1 MAVPFSLPGRRTSHQ
16 SLRCIRSIRGAAIS
30 TLCGGCPSPC
40 NESENDVMSE
50 SLPPVINQPS
60 PASAQT
66 IPGQIPAVQTLG
78 LTRTYG
84 TMMALNALDLT
95 VQQGDLFGFIGS
107 NGAGKTT
114 TLRILA
120 TFLAPTAGQALV
132 LGHDVGR
139 DADAVRHVIGY
150 MPDFFGVYK
159 DMEVTEYLDFFG
171 ACYKIPTAQREKTV
185 NDVLELVGLSEKKG
199 ALIGALSRG
208 MQQRLGLARVLIH
221 DPQLLLLDEPA
232 SGLDPRA
239 RIEMMAILQEL
250 QRLGKTIIISSH
262 ILSELQTL
270 CNRVAIIEKG
280 KLIYSGPVQGV
291 RDQMAQG
298 RVVWVR
304 VSSDQPHAIQLLKTR
319 PEVSE
324 VSTVD
329 GEIKITLS
337 NHDIDHSII
346 ADVLVRGGARLI
358 ELREDEIGLEEVF
371 MRVTRG
377 ETQ

>member
-1 MAVPFSLPGRRTSHQ
+1 MP
-16 SLRCIRSIRGAAIS
+16 AAA
-30 TLCGGCPSPC
+30 
-40 NESENDVMSE
+40 
-50 SLPPVINQPS
+50 PPV
-60 PASAQT
+60 
-66 IPGQIPAVQTLG
+66 PAVQTNG

-84 TMMALNALDLT
+84 TMVALNALDLT
-95 VQQGDLFGFIGS
+95 VNRGDLFGFIGS

-120 TFLAPTAGQALV
+120 TFLAPSSGQAFV
-132 LGHDVGR
+132 LGHDVVR

-171 ACYKIPTAQREKTV
+171 ACYKIPAAQREKTV
-185 NDVLELVGLSEKKG
+185 ADVLELVGLTEKKG

-239 RIEMMAILQEL
+239 RIEMMAVLQEL
-250 QRLGKTIIISSH
+250 QRMGKTIIISSH

-270 CNRVAIIEKG
+270 CNRVAIIERG
-280 KLIYSGPVQGV
+280 KLIYTGPVQGV
-291 RDQMAQG
+291 SQQMSDT
-298 RVVWVR
+298 RVMWAKVPFE
-304 VSSDQPHAIQLLKTR
+304 QHARALELLKQR
-319 PEVSE
+319 PEVRE
-324 VSTVD
+324 VEELQERLKV
-329 GEIKITLS
+329 TLQD
-337 NHDIDHSII
+337 HDTDPSVI
-346 ADVLVRGGARLI
+346 AETLVTNGVKLRG
-358 ELREDEIGLEEVF
+358 LREDEIGLEEVF
-371 MRVTRG
+371 MRVTKG

>member
-1 MAVPFSLPGRRTSHQ
+1 M
-16 SLRCIRSIRGAAIS
+16 S
-30 TLCGGCPSPC
+30 TPPPSPL
-40 NESENDVMSE
+40 NSNV
-50 SLPPVINQPS
+50 
-60 PASAQT
+60 
-66 IPGQIPAVQTLG
+66 PAVQTFA
-78 LTRTYG
+78 LTRVYG
-84 TMMALNALDLT
+84 SMIALNALNLT
-95 VQQGDLFGFIGS
+95 VHRGDLFGFIGS

-120 TFLAPTAGQALV
+120 TFLAPSSGTAQL
-132 LGHDVGR
+132 LGHDVVR

-171 ACYKIPTAQREKTV
+171 ACYKIPSSQREKTV

-221 DPQLLLLDEPA
+221 DPAVLLLDEPA

-262 ILSELQTL
+262 ILSELETL
-270 CNRVAIIEKG
+270 CNRVAIIERG

-291 RDQMAQG
+291 RDQMAG
-298 RVVWVR
+298 GPIYWVTVR
-304 VSSDQPHAIQLLKTR
+304 GDSAQALELLKAR

-324 VSTVD
+324 AVQMD
-329 GEIKITLS
+329 GQVKVTLK
-337 NHDIDHSII
+337 DHGTDPGFL
-346 ADVLVRGGARLI
+346 A
-358 ELREDEIGLEEVF
+358 
-371 MRVTRG
+371 
-377 ETQ
+377 

>member
-1 MAVPFSLPGRRTSHQ
+1 MNA
-16 SLRCIRSIRGAAIS
+16 
-30 TLCGGCPSPC
+30 
-40 NESENDVMSE
+40 
-50 SLPPVINQPS
+50 PPIAP
-60 PASAQT
+60 PL
-66 IPGQIPAVQTLG
+66 PAVQTVG
-78 LTRTYG
+78 LTRAYG
-84 TMMALNALDLT
+84 SMLALSALDLT
-95 VQQGDLFGFIGS
+95 VNKGDLFGFIGS

-120 TFLAPTAGQALV
+120 TFLAPSSGQAKV
-132 LGHDVGR
+132 LGHDVVR

-171 ACYKIPTAQREKTV
+171 ACYKIPTVQREKTV

-221 DPQLLLLDEPA
+221 DPQVLLLDEPA

-291 RDQMAQG
+291 RDQMSSG
-298 RVVWVR
+298 LVVWVT
-304 VSSDQPHAIQLLKTR
+304 VAAETDKAIELLKART
-319 PEVSE
+319 EVAE
-324 VSTVD
+324 VVQTD
-329 GEIKITLS
+329 GRIKVTMV
-337 NHDIDHSII
+337 NHDIDHSFL
-346 ADVLVRGGARLI
+346 AD
-358 ELREDEIGLEEVF
+358 
-371 MRVTRG
+371 T
-377 ETQ
+377 

>member
-1 MAVPFSLPGRRTSHQ
+1 
-16 SLRCIRSIRGAAIS
+16 
-30 TLCGGCPSPC
+30 
-40 NESENDVMSE
+40 MSA
-50 SLPPVINQPS
+50 PP
-60 PASAQT
+60 
-66 IPGQIPAVQTLG
+66 IPAVQTLG

-84 TMMALNALDLT
+84 QMTALSALDLT
-95 VQQGDLFGFIGS
+95 VNTGDLFGFIGS

-132 LGHDVGR
+132 LGHDVVR

-221 DPQLLLLDEPA
+221 DPKVLLLDEPA

-250 QRLGKTIIISSH
+250 QRMGKTIIISSH

-270 CNRVAIIEKG
+270 CNRVAIIERG
-280 KLIYSGPVQGV
+280 KLIYAGPVQGV
-291 RDQMAQG
+291 RDHASSG
-298 RVVWVR
+298 RVIWVK
-304 VSSDQPHAIQLLKTR
+304 VSSDQARAIELLKSR
-319 PEVSE
+319 PEVGAAE
-324 VSTVD
+324 AED
-329 GEIKITLS
+329 GHIKITLV
-337 NHDIDHSII
+337 NHDIDHSVI
-346 ADVLVRGGARLI
+346 AETLVHGGARLI
-358 ELREDEIGLEEVF
+358 ELREDELGLEEVF
-371 MRVTRG
+371 LRVTRG
-377 ETQ
+377 DTQ

>member
-1 MAVPFSLPGRRTSHQ
+1 MNA
-16 SLRCIRSIRGAAIS
+16 
-30 TLCGGCPSPC
+30 
-40 NESENDVMSE
+40 
-50 SLPPVINQPS
+50 PP
-60 PASAQT
+60 
-66 IPGQIPAVQTLG
+66 IPAVQTFG
-78 LTRTYG
+78 LTRLYG
-84 TMMALNALDLT
+84 SITALDRLDLT
-95 VQQGDLFGFIGS
+95 VNPGDLFGFIGS

-120 TFLAPTAGQALV
+120 TFLAPSAGTAQIL
-132 LGHDVGR
+132 GR
-139 DADAVRHVIGY
+139 DLLREADAVRHVIGY

-185 NDVLELVGLSEKKG
+185 NDVLELVGLTEKKG
-199 ALIGALSRG
+199 SLIGALSRG

-239 RIEMMAILQEL
+239 RIEMMAVLQEL

-280 KLIYSGPVQGV
+280 RLIYSGAVQGV
-291 RDQMAQG
+291 RDQVSQG

-304 VSSDQPHAIQLLKTR
+304 VSTEQSQAIDLLKAR
-319 PEVSE
+319 KEVAE
-324 VSTVD
+324 VAPAD
-329 GEIKITLS
+329 GEIKVTLAGP
-337 NHDIDHSII
+337 DIEHSIV
-346 ADVLVRGGARLI
+346 ADILVHGGAKLI
-358 ELREDEIGLEEVF
+358 ELREDEVGLEEVF

>member
-1 MAVPFSLPGRRTSHQ
+1 MDA
-16 SLRCIRSIRGAAIS
+16 
-30 TLCGGCPSPC
+30 
-40 NESENDVMSE
+40 
-50 SLPPVINQPS
+50 PP
-60 PASAQT
+60 
-66 IPGQIPAVQTLG
+66 IPAVETVN
-78 LTRTYG
+78 LTRVFGAIT
-84 TMMALNALDLT
+84 ALDSLNLA
-95 VQQGDLFGFIGS
+95 VQPGDLFGFIGS

-120 TFLAPTAGQALV
+120 TFLAPSSGTARI
-132 LGHDVGR
+132 LGNDVIR
-139 DADAVRHVIGY
+139 QADAVRHVIGY

-185 NDVLELVGLSEKKG
+185 ADVLELVGLTEKRG
-199 ALIGALSRG
+199 AIIGALSRG

-221 DPQLLLLDEPA
+221 DPKLLLLDEPA

-291 RDQMAQG
+291 REQMASGLTYWILPQG
-298 RVVWVR
+298 
-304 VSSDQPHAIQLLKTR
+304 DPAPAIAALKAL
-319 PEVSE
+319 PAVADA
-324 VSTVD
+324 VAVD
-329 GEIKITLS
+329 GQVKVTFANPESVDPSILAVTL
-337 NHDIDHSII
+337 
-346 ADVLVRGGARLI
+346 VQGGVKFTGLW
-358 ELREDEIGLEEVF
+358 EDELGLEEVF
-371 MRVTRG
+371 LRVTRG

>member
-1 MAVPFSLPGRRTSHQ
+1 MEATATAP
-16 SLRCIRSIRGAAIS
+16 SISAIER
-30 TLCGGCPSPC
+30 PP
-40 NESENDVMSE
+40 NA
-50 SLPPVINQPS
+50 PPV
-60 PASAQT
+60 
-66 IPGQIPAVQTLG
+66 PAVQTTG
-78 LTRTYG
+78 LSRTYG
-84 TMMALNALDLT
+84 TMVALNSLDLT
-95 VQQGDLFGFIGS
+95 VQRGDLFGFIGS

-120 TFLAPTAGQALV
+120 TFLTPSSGQAYV
-132 LGHDVGR
+132 LGHDVVR

-185 NDVLELVGLSEKKG
+185 ADVLELVGLSEKKG

-250 QRLGKTIIISSH
+250 QRMGKTIIISSH

-291 RDQMAQG
+291 TQQLSET
-298 RVVWVR
+298 RVMWAKVPLE
-304 VSSDQPHAIQLLKTR
+304 QHARAIELLKTR
-319 PEVSE
+319 PEVRE
-324 VSTVD
+324 VEEVQ
-329 GEIKITLS
+329 ERIKVVLQSHDTDPGVISDTLVT
-337 NHDIDHSII
+337 NG
-346 ADVLVRGGARLI
+346 VKLRG
-358 ELREDEIGLEEVF
+358 LREDEIGLEEVF
-371 MRVTRG
+371 MRVTKG

>member
-1 MAVPFSLPGRRTSHQ
+1 MNAVET
-16 SLRCIRSIRGAAIS
+16 A
-30 TLCGGCPSPC
+30 
-40 NESENDVMSE
+40 
-50 SLPPVINQPS
+50 PPL
-60 PASAQT
+60 
-66 IPGQIPAVQTLG
+66 PAVHTIG

-84 TMMALNALDLT
+84 TMTALNSLDLT
-95 VQQGDLFGFIGS
+95 VNRGDLFGFIGS

-120 TFLAPTAGQALV
+120 TFLAPSAGQAKV
-132 LGHDVGR
+132 LGHDVV
-139 DADAVRHVIGY
+139 ANANAVRHVIGY

-221 DPQLLLLDEPA
+221 DPQLLMLDEPA

-291 RDQMAQG
+291 RDQMASG
-298 RVVWVR
+298 LIVWLKVAADADR
-304 VSSDQPHAIQLLKTR
+304 AIELLKTR
-319 PEVSE
+319 PEVAE
-324 VSTVD
+324 VAPVD
-329 GEIKITLS
+329 GRIKVTMIS
-337 NHDIDHSII
+337 HDVDHSFV
-346 ADVLVRGGARLI
+346 ADTIVRGGLK
-358 ELREDEIGLEEVF
+358 LVGLQEDELGLEEVF
-371 MRVTRG
+371 LRVTRG

>member
-1 MAVPFSLPGRRTSHQ
+1 MNA
-16 SLRCIRSIRGAAIS
+16 
-30 TLCGGCPSPC
+30 
-40 NESENDVMSE
+40 
-50 SLPPVINQPS
+50 PPVIPV
-60 PASAQT
+60 P
-66 IPGQIPAVQTLG
+66 PVPAVQTFG
-78 LTRTYG
+78 LTRMYG
-84 TMMALNALDLT
+84 AIAALSGLDLT
-95 VQQGDLFGFIGS
+95 VHRGDLFGFIGS

-120 TFLAPTAGQALV
+120 TFLAPSAGTANI
-132 LGHDVGR
+132 LGHDVVR
-139 DADAVRHVIGY
+139 DADAVRHLIGY

-291 RDQMAQG
+291 RDQMGQG
-298 RVVWVR
+298 KVMWVR
-304 VSSDQPHAIQLLKTR
+304 VSSDPAQATELLKGR
-319 PEVSE
+319 PEIAE
-324 VSTVD
+324 VAPVD
-329 GEIKITLS
+329 GELKVTLA
-337 NHDIDHSII
+337 DAEADHSIV
-346 ADVLVRGGARLI
+346 AEVLVRGGARLV

-371 MRVTRG
+371 LRVTRG

>member
-1 MAVPFSLPGRRTSHQ
+1 
-16 SLRCIRSIRGAAIS
+16 
-30 TLCGGCPSPC
+30 
-40 NESENDVMSE
+40 MSE
-50 SLPPVINQPS
+50 AAPPV
-60 PASAQT
+60 
-66 IPGQIPAVQTLG
+66 PAVQTHG
-78 LTRTYG
+78 LTRMYG
-84 TMMALNALDLT
+84 SIAALYGLDLT
-95 VQQGDLFGFIGS
+95 VNKGDLFGFIGS

-120 TFLAPTAGQALV
+120 TFLAPSAGQATI
-132 LGHDVGR
+132 LGHDVVR

-159 DMEVTEYLDFFG
+159 DMEVTEYMDFFG
-171 ACYKIPTAQREKTV
+171 ACYKIPTAQREKAV
-185 NDVLELVGLSEKKG
+185 DDVLELVGLTEKKG

-232 SGLDPRA
+232 SGLDPRS

-291 RDQMAQG
+291 RDQMSQG

-304 VSSDQPHAIQLLKTR
+304 VSSDQAQALELLKTR
-319 PEVSE
+319 TEILE

-337 NHDIDHSII
+337 GHDVDHSIV

>member
-1 MAVPFSLPGRRTSHQ
+1 MAIDV
-16 SLRCIRSIRGAAIS
+16 
-30 TLCGGCPSPC
+30 SPT
-40 NESENDVMSE
+40 
-50 SLPPVINQPS
+50 
-60 PASAQT
+60 A
-66 IPGQIPAVQTLG
+66 PAVQTTD
-78 LTRTYG
+78 LTRMYG
-84 TMMALNALDLT
+84 SMVALSNLNLT
-95 VQQGDLFGFIGS
+95 VNRGDLFGFIGS

-120 TFLAPTAGQALV
+120 TFLAPSSGKAEV
-132 LGHDVGR
+132 LGHDVVK
-139 DADAVRHVIGY
+139 DADAVRHTIGY

-171 ACYKIPTAQREKTV
+171 ACYKIPSAQREKTV
-185 NDVLELVGLSEKKG
+185 NDVLELVGLTEKRG

-291 RDQMAQG
+291 RDQM
-298 RVVWVR
+298 
-304 VSSDQPHAIQLLKTR
+304 
-319 PEVSE
+319 
-324 VSTVD
+324 
-329 GEIKITLS
+329 S
-337 NHDIDHSII
+337 NGQVYW
-346 ADVLVRGGARLI
+346 VLVSGDSAKALEILKGRKEIQEVVPSDGQLKVTFGNDVDPGFLAEALVQGGVRIKGLW
-358 ELREDEIGLEEVF
+358 EDELGLEEVF
-371 MRVTRG
+371 LRVTRG

>member
-1 MAVPFSLPGRRTSHQ
+1 MANEIPPG
-16 SLRCIRSIRGAAIS
+16 
-30 TLCGGCPSPC
+30 
-40 NESENDVMSE
+40 V
-50 SLPPVINQPS
+50 
-60 PASAQT
+60 
-66 IPGQIPAVQTLG
+66 PAVQTTD
-78 LTRTYG
+78 LTRMYG
-84 TMMALNALDLT
+84 SMVALSSLNLT
-95 VQQGDLFGFIGS
+95 VNRGDLFGFIGS

-120 TFLAPTAGQALV
+120 TFLAPSSGKAEV
-132 LGHDVGR
+132 LGHDVVK
-139 DADAVRHVIGY
+139 DADAVRHAIGY

-171 ACYKIPTAQREKTV
+171 ACYKIPSAQREKTV
-185 NDVLELVGLSEKKG
+185 NDVLELVGLSEKRG

-280 KLIYSGPVQGV
+280 KLIYAGPVQGV
-291 RDQMAQG
+291 RDQMSNGQ
-298 RVVWVR
+298 VYWVT
-304 VSSDQPHAIQLLKTR
+304 VSGDSAKALEILKGR
-319 PEVSE
+319 PEVQE
-324 VSTVD
+324 VAPTDGQLKVTFANDVD
-329 GEIKITLS
+329 PGFLAEALVQGGVRIKGLW
-337 NHDIDHSII
+337 
-346 ADVLVRGGARLI
+346 
-358 ELREDEIGLEEVF
+358 EDELGLEEVF
-371 MRVTRG
+371 LRVTRG

>member
-1 MAVPFSLPGRRTSHQ
+1 MEPA
-16 SLRCIRSIRGAAIS
+16 
-30 TLCGGCPSPC
+30 
-40 NESENDVMSE
+40 
-50 SLPPVINQPS
+50 PPL
-60 PASAQT
+60 
-66 IPGQIPAVQTLG
+66 PAVQTLG

-84 TMMALNALDLT
+84 QMVALNTLDLT
-95 VQQGDLFGFIGS
+95 INQGDLFGFIGS

-120 TFLAPTAGQALV
+120 TFLAPSAGQALV
-132 LGHDVGR
+132 LGHDVVG

-185 NDVLELVGLSEKKG
+185 NDVLELVGLTEKKG
-199 ALIGALSRG
+199 SLIGALSRG

-280 KLIYSGPVQGV
+280 RLIYSGPVQGV
-291 RDQMAQG
+291 RDQMSQG
-298 RVVWVR
+298 RVIWVR
-304 VSSDQPHAIQLLKTR
+304 VSSDSNQAIELLKVR
-319 PEVSE
+319 PEISE
-324 VSTVD
+324 VAAVD
-329 GEIKITLS
+329 GEIKITLAS
-337 NHDIDHSII
+337 FDIDHSIV
-346 ADVLVRGGARLI
+346 AETLV
-358 ELREDEIGLEEVF
+358 
-371 MRVTRG
+371 
-377 ETQ
+377 

>member
-1 MAVPFSLPGRRTSHQ
+1 MYGAMA
-16 SLRCIRSIRGAAIS
+16 
-30 TLCGGCPSPC
+30 
-40 NESENDVMSE
+40 
-50 SLPPVINQPS
+50 
-60 PASAQT
+60 
-66 IPGQIPAVQTLG
+66 
-78 LTRTYG
+78 
-84 TMMALNALDLT
+84 ALSGLDLT
-95 VQQGDLFGFIGS
+95 VNKGDLFGFIGS

-120 TFLAPTAGQALV
+120 TFLAPSAGTAQI
-132 LGHDVGR
+132 LGHDVVKE
-139 DADAVRHVIGY
+139 ADAVRHVIGY

-291 RDQMAQG
+291 RDQMSPG
-298 RVVWVR
+298 RVLWVR
-304 VSSDQPHAIQLLKTR
+304 VSSDMAQAVELLKTR
-319 PEVSE
+319 PEIAE
-324 VSTVD
+324 VGTVD
-329 GEIKITLS
+329 GEIKVTLA
-337 NHDIDHSII
+337 NPEADHSVV
-346 ADVLVRGGARLI
+346 ADVLVRGGAKLI

>member
-1 MAVPFSLPGRRTSHQ
+1 MSTS
-16 SLRCIRSIRGAAIS
+16 
-30 TLCGGCPSPC
+30 
-40 NESENDVMSE
+40 
-50 SLPPVINQPS
+50 PPPLSNPV
-60 PASAQT
+60 
-66 IPGQIPAVQTLG
+66 PAVQTFA
-78 LTRTYG
+78 LTRIYG
-84 TMMALNALDLT
+84 SMIALNALNLT
-95 VQQGDLFGFIGS
+95 VNRGELFGFIGS

-120 TFLAPTAGQALV
+120 TFLAPSAGSAQI
-132 LGHDVGR
+132 LGHDVVR

-171 ACYKIPTAQREKTV
+171 ACYKIPTVQREKTV

-221 DPQLLLLDEPA
+221 DPQVLLLDEPA

-250 QRLGKTIIISSH
+250 QKMGKTIIISSH

-291 RDQMAQG
+291 RDQMSTG
-298 RVVWVR
+298 RVVWVK
-304 VSSDQPHAIQLLKTR
+304 VSTDQAGAIELLKTR
-319 PEVSE
+319 PEVTE
-324 VSTVD
+324 AVALD
-329 GEIKITLS
+329 GEMKITLL
-337 NHDIDHSII
+337 DHE
-346 ADVLVRGGARLI
+346 ADPRIVA
-358 ELREDEIGLEEVF
+358 EV
-371 MRVTRG
+371 
-377 ETQ
+377 

>member
-1 MAVPFSLPGRRTSHQ
+1 MA
-16 SLRCIRSIRGAAIS
+16 I
-30 TLCGGCPSPC
+30 
-40 NESENDVMSE
+40 ENLSNV
-50 SLPPVINQPS
+50 
-60 PASAQT
+60 
-66 IPGQIPAVQTLG
+66 PAVQTTE
-78 LTRTYG
+78 LTRMYG
-84 TMMALNALDLT
+84 SMVALNALNLT
-95 VQQGDLFGFIGS
+95 VNRGDLFGFIGS

-120 TFLAPTAGQALV
+120 TFLAPSSGKAEV
-132 LGHDVGR
+132 LGHDVVK
-139 DADAVRHVIGY
+139 DADAVRHTIGY

-171 ACYKIPTAQREKTV
+171 ACYKIPSAQREKTV
-185 NDVLELVGLSEKKG
+185 NDVLELVGLTEKRG

-270 CNRVAIIEKG
+270 CNRVAILEKG
-280 KLIYSGPVQGV
+280 KLIYSVPVQGR
-291 RDQMAQG
+291 RDQMASG

-304 VSSDQPHAIQLLKTR
+304 VTTDQAHAIDLLKAR
-319 PEVSE
+319 PEISE
-324 VSTVD
+324 VT
-329 GEIKITLS
+329 T
-337 NHDIDHSII
+337 
-346 ADVLVRGGARLI
+346 
-358 ELREDEIGLEEVF
+358 
-371 MRVTRG
+371 
-377 ETQ
+377 

>member
-1 MAVPFSLPGRRTSHQ
+1 MDA
-16 SLRCIRSIRGAAIS
+16 
-30 TLCGGCPSPC
+30 
-40 NESENDVMSE
+40 
-50 SLPPVINQPS
+50 PP
-60 PASAQT
+60 
-66 IPGQIPAVQTLG
+66 IPAVETISLSRSFG
-78 LTRTYG
+78 SI
-84 TMMALNALDLT
+84 AALDSLNLA
-95 VQQGDLFGFIGS
+95 VNAGDLFGFIGS

-120 TFLAPTAGQALV
+120 TFLAPSSGTARV
-132 LGHDVGR
+132 LGHDIVR
-139 DADAVRHVIGY
+139 EADAVRHVIGY

-171 ACYKIPTAQREKTV
+171 ACYKIPTAQRDKTV
-185 NDVLELVGLSEKKG
+185 ADVLELVGLTEKRG
-199 ALIGALSRG
+199 AIIGALSRG

-221 DPQLLLLDEPA
+221 DPKVLLLDEPA

-291 RDQMAQG
+291 RARMSAGLIYWIVVQG
-298 RVVWVR
+298 N
-304 VSSDQPHAIQLLKTR
+304 SAAALEILKAR
-319 PEVSE
+319 PEVAE
-324 VSTVD
+324 AVAVD
-329 GEIKITLS
+329 GQIKVTFA
-337 NHDIDHSII
+337 NHEVDP
-346 ADVLVRGGARLI
+346 AFVPEALVRGGVRLTGYW
-358 ELREDEIGLEEVF
+358 EDELGLEEVF
-371 MRVTRG
+371 LRVTRG

>member
-1 MAVPFSLPGRRTSHQ
+1 
-16 SLRCIRSIRGAAIS
+16 
-30 TLCGGCPSPC
+30 
-40 NESENDVMSE
+40 MSAT
-50 SLPPVINQPS
+50 PPL
-60 PASAQT
+60 
-66 IPGQIPAVQTLG
+66 PAVQTIG

-84 TMMALNALDLT
+84 PMVALNSLDLQ
-95 VQQGDLFGFIGS
+95 VFKGDLFGFIGS

-120 TFLAPTAGQALV
+120 TFLTPTSGQAIV
-132 LGHDVGR
+132 LGHDVVR
-139 DADAVRHVIGY
+139 EADAVRHVIGY

-221 DPQLLLLDEPA
+221 DPQVLLLDEPA

-291 RDQMAQG
+291 RDQMSSG

-304 VSSDQPHAIQLLKTR
+304 VTSDPVQAIDLLKTR
-319 PEVSE
+319 TEVTE
-324 VSTVD
+324 AVIND
-329 GEIKITLS
+329 GQIKVTMD
-337 NHDIDHSII
+337 NHDTDHSIV
-346 ADVLVRGGARLI
+346 AETLVRGGAKLV
-358 ELREDEIGLEEVF
+358 ELREDEIGLE
-371 MRVTRG
+371 
-377 ETQ
+377 

>member
-1 MAVPFSLPGRRTSHQ
+1 MNA
-16 SLRCIRSIRGAAIS
+16 
-30 TLCGGCPSPC
+30 
-40 NESENDVMSE
+40 
-50 SLPPVINQPS
+50 PP
-60 PASAQT
+60 
-66 IPGQIPAVQTLG
+66 IPAVQTFG
-78 LTRTYG
+78 LTRLYG
-84 TMMALNALDLT
+84 SITALDRLDLT
-95 VQQGDLFGFIGS
+95 VNPGDLFGFIGS

-120 TFLAPTAGQALV
+120 TFLAPSAGTAQIL
-132 LGHDVGR
+132 GR
-139 DADAVRHVIGY
+139 DLLREADAVRHVIGY

-185 NDVLELVGLSEKKG
+185 NDVLELVGLTEKKG
-199 ALIGALSRG
+199 SLIGALSRG

-239 RIEMMAILQEL
+239 RIEMMAVLQEL

-280 KLIYSGPVQGV
+280 RLIYSGAVQGV
-291 RDQMAQG
+291 RDQMSQG
-298 RVVWVR
+298 KVVWVR
-304 VSSDQPHAIQLLKTR
+304 VSSEPAQAIDLLKAR
-319 PEVSE
+319 KEIAEVA
-324 VSTVD
+324 TTD
-329 GEIKITLS
+329 GEIKVTLAGPEVE
-337 NHDIDHSII
+337 HSIV
-346 ADVLVRGGARLI
+346 ADILVHGGAKLI
-358 ELREDEIGLEEVF
+358 ELREDAVGLEEVF

>member
-1 MAVPFSLPGRRTSHQ
+1 MSIPPPLSNGVP
-16 SLRCIRSIRGAAIS
+16 A
-30 TLCGGCPSPC
+30 
-40 NESENDVMSE
+40 E
-50 SLPPVINQPS
+50 
-60 PASAQT
+60 QT
-66 IPGQIPAVQTLG
+66 FA
-78 LTRTYG
+78 LTRLYG
-84 TMMALNALDLT
+84 SMIALNALNLT
-95 VQQGDLFGFIGS
+95 VNRGDLFGFIGS

-120 TFLAPTAGQALV
+120 TILAPSGGKAEV
-132 LGHDVGR
+132 LAHDVVHDSDR
-139 DADAVRHVIGY
+139 LRHIISY
-150 MPDFFGVYK
+150 MPYFFGVYK

-199 ALIGALSRG
+199 SLIGALSRG

-280 KLIYSGPVQGV
+280 RLIYSGPVQGV
-291 RDQMAQG
+291 RDQMASG
-298 RVVWVR
+298 R
-304 VSSDQPHAIQLLKTR
+304 
-319 PEVSE
+319 
-324 VSTVD
+324 
-329 GEIKITLS
+329 
-337 NHDIDHSII
+337 II
-346 ADVLVRGGARLI
+346 W
-358 ELREDEIGLEEVF
+358 
-371 MRVTRG
+371 
-377 ETQ
+377 